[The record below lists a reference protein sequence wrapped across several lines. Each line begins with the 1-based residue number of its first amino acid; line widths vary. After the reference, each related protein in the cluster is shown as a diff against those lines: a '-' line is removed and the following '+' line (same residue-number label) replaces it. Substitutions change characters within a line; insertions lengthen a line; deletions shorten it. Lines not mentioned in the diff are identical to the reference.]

1 MGRLLA
7 FDRAAS
13 PHGRK
18 LWTFAE
24 GAARLNIL
32 TRGSSLAKSKKTRE
46 WDLCFFNGEGV
57 NRSLVFEVFAFE
69 VCADP
74 FAGFCAG
81 RGEKINLF
89 EPRAGTL
96 ACPYC
101 QDLLYL
107 FKIVC
112 VVGGDF

>member
-1 MGRLLA
+1 MGRILA

-13 PHGRK
+13 PHAKK
-18 LWTFAE
+18 LWPFVE
-24 GAARLNIL
+24 GTAKFKIL

-57 NRSLVFEVFAFE
+57 NRSLVFEVFSFE

-81 RGEKINLF
+81 GGEEINLLQF
-89 EPRAGTL
+89 LIPGS
-96 ACPYC
+96 
-101 QDLLYL
+101 QDHFYH

>member
-18 LWTFAE
+18 LWTFAKV
-24 GAARLNIL
+24 AAGLKIL

-57 NRSLVFEVFAFE
+57 NRSLVFEVFAFK

-81 RGEKINLF
+81 GGEKINLLQF
-89 EPRAGTL
+89 LIP
-96 ACPYC
+96 
-101 QDLLYL
+101 
-107 FKIVC
+107 
-112 VVGGDF
+112 